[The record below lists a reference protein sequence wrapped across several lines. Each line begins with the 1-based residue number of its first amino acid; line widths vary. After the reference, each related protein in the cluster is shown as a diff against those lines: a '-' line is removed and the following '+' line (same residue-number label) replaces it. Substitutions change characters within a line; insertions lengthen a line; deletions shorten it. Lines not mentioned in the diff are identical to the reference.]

1 MAIIYNKENQIFT
14 LHTKH
19 STYQM
24 KVDEYQILLH
34 LYYGRRISSYMDY
47 MIPYYDRGFSGNPYD
62 ASRDRTY
69 SLDILPQEFPV
80 LGMGDYRSYACKI
93 REKNGCYGCDLR
105 YVGFEVSRD
114 KYALPGLP
122 AVYAEL
128 AETLVIH
135 LRDERIGAEITL
147 FYGVL
152 EDIDVIT
159 RSVKVTN
166 IGKDQFFFREAF
178 QCLSGFSIW
187 AV

>member
-34 LYYGRRISSYMDY
+34 LYYGRRINSYMDY

-80 LGMGDYRSYACKI
+80 LGMGDY
-93 REKNGCYGCDLR
+93 
-105 YVGFEVSRD
+105 
-114 KYALPGLP
+114 
-122 AVYAEL
+122 
-128 AETLVIH
+128 LV
-135 LRDERIGAEITL
+135 LW
-147 FYGVL
+147 
-152 EDIDVIT
+152 
-159 RSVKVTN
+159 
-166 IGKDQFFFREAF
+166 
-178 QCLSGFSIW
+178 CLGGH
-187 AV
+187 